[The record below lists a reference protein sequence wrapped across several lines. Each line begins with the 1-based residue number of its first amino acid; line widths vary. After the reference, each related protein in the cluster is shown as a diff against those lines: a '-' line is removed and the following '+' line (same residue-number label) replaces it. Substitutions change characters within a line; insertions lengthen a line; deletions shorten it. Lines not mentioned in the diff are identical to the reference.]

1 MNSEHKNR
9 WKMHINV
16 FLSPFQLNDSV
27 YNVIY
32 DYIINETSNN
42 DKYESKILN
51 ILEKYKLKLLDKYNI
66 PIVKSYYNL
75 LLGDIVYE
83 LENSQTICGSEFRPR
98 YINNS
103 QEQELIDIFLSIIE
117 SNNIITRL
125 HKLKKLKKSIQNEKG

>member
-1 MNSEHKNR
+1 
-9 WKMHINV
+9 MHINA
-16 FLSPFQLNDSV
+16 FLSPFELNDSV

-32 DYIINETSNN
+32 DYIINETSSN

-83 LENSQTICGSEFRPR
+83 LENGQTICGSEFRPR
-98 YINNS
+98 YS

-125 HKLKKLKKSIQNEKG
+125 HKLKKLKKINSK

>member
-1 MNSEHKNR
+1 
-9 WKMHINV
+9 MHINV